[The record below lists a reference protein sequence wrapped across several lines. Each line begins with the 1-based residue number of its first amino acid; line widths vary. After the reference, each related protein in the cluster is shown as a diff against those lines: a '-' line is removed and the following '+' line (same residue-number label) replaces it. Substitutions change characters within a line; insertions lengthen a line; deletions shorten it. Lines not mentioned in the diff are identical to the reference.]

1 MSATTGY
8 LADGRTVP
16 VPADAVKDW
25 KYEVENGDTVLS
37 LGDWYTDCGDEN
49 MDAVEGSPDDSIRC
63 DHEDRSVRVTN
74 NSQKDDYD
82 RSLPHASAWV
92 CPERACVLDAM
103 AWVERATSEHAV
115 WQRRGEEVWRS
126 VPPHWETMS
135 VQVFTLPLDEAA
147 ARSVDTDESGYVAFV
162 LEINTNDLADA
173 YASDDDNWDH
183 HDVAHAAALSFGSP
197 YGSTVE
203 VVASD
208 GESGTST
215 IRYTTSLEEALEQ
228 AAE

>member
-49 MDAVEGSPDDSIRC
+49 MDAVEGSPDDSTRC
-63 DHEDRSVRVTN
+63 DHEDRRVRVTN
-74 NSQKDDYD
+74 ASQKDDYD

-92 CPERACVLDAM
+92 CPERTCVLDAM
-103 AWVERATSEHAV
+103 AWVERATGEHAV

-126 VPPHWETMS
+126 VPPHWEALS
-135 VQVFTLPLDEAA
+135 KESLALPLEPDHGFEL
-147 ARSVDTDESGYVAFV
+147 SEDGYASFIVE
-162 LEINTNDLADA
+162 LSTNALADA
-173 YASDDDNWDH
+173 YASTDETWDH
-183 HDVAHAAALSFGSP
+183 HDLAHQAVLSFGSP

-203 VVASD
+203 MLSAD
-208 GESGTST
+208 PLTGTSLVK
-215 IRYTTSLEEALEQ
+215 YTTSVAEALDQ
-228 AAE
+228 TND